1 MTITTS
7 SQWDEFYRQ
16 HPHAHIL
23 QSGQWARLKS
33 AYQWDSDHVVV
44 GVNGAQIL
52 FRRTFFGFTIAYI
65 PKGPIGEG
73 WHLLLPEIDA
83 ICRQHKAIFL
93 KIEPDFW
100 EPLPDHLLRQLIDF
114 QPSKP
119 IQPART
125 IAIDLSDDEETILAR
140 MKQKTRYNIQLAK
153 RKDIVVREMHDLNIF
168 QQLMQATA
176 VRDGFGV
183 HSQAYYQMIYDLYAP
198 FGNCGLFQA
207 EYQGKPLAALMALK
221 QGKRCWYFYGASND
235 EERNRMPTYLLQWEA
250 IRWAKQNGC
259 EMYDLWGVPD
269 ADEQTLEANFTNRH
283 DGLWGV
289 YRFKRGFG
297 GSLMRS
303 AGAWD
308 KVYQPMLY
316 WLYQKWMTIRDR
328 SEA

>member
-1 MTITTS
+1 MTKTTS
-7 SQWDEFYRQ
+7 SQWDEFYLQ

-33 AYQWDSDHVVV
+33 AYQWDTDQVVV
-44 GVNGAQIL
+44 GENGAQIL
-52 FRRTFFGFTIAYI
+52 FRRTLFGFTIAYI
-65 PKGPIGEG
+65 PKGPIGED

-83 ICRQHKAIFL
+83 ICRQHKAVFL
-93 KIEPDFW
+93 KIEPDYW
-100 EPLPDHLLRQLIDF
+100 EPLPDHLLRQLF
-114 QPSKP
+114 EFRPSKP

-125 IAIDLSDDEETILAR
+125 IAINLSDDEETILAR

-153 RKDIVVREMHDLNIF
+153 RKDIVVREMDDLNIF

-198 FGNCGLFQA
+198 SGNCGLFLA

-250 IRWAKQNGC
+250 MRWAKHNGC
-259 EMYDLWGVPD
+259 ELYDLWGVPD
-269 ADEQTLEANFTNRH
+269 TDEQTLEANFTNRH

-308 KVYQPMLY
+308 KVYHPILY
-316 WLYQKWMTIRDR
+316 WFYQKWMAMRNR